1 MLVTKNI
8 NLTDTTLQT
17 VIDVPASF
25 QLHLKTVYIVNSGD
39 TDNDVTLVVNKVPDP
54 DGRDTEPDLYIYN
67 EHPVVSKDTL
77 VLGDPVHFILNS
89 EESLKASTKTAGD
102 VEVAVTFELV
112 YIATV
117 LNNFFR

>member
-54 DGRDTEPDLYIYN
+54 DTGDAEPDLYIYN

-77 VLGDPVHFILNS
+77 VLGDPVHFVLNS

-112 YIATV
+112 YLATV
-117 LNNFFR
+117 MNNFFR

>member
-8 NLTDTTLQT
+8 NLSGTTPQT
-17 VIDVPASF
+17 VIDVPNSF

-39 TDNDVTLVVNKVPDP
+39 ADNEGTLVVNKVPDP
-54 DGRDTEPDLYIYN
+54 DSGATEPDLYIFN
-67 EHPVVSKDTL
+67 EHPLESKDTL

-89 EESLKASTKTAGD
+89 GEVLTASATSAGD
-102 VEVAVTFELV
+102 VEVAITFELV
-112 YIATV
+112 YMATV

>member
-25 QLHLKTVYIVNSGD
+25 QLHLKTVYIVNSGG

-54 DGRDTEPDLYIYN
+54 TSGNAEPDLYIYN
-67 EHPVVSKDTL
+67 EHPVASKDTL
-77 VLGDPVHFILNS
+77 VLGDPVHFVLNS

-117 LNNFFR
+117 MNNFFR

>member
-54 DGRDTEPDLYIYN
+54 DSGNTEPDLYIYN
-67 EHPVVSKDTL
+67 EHPIVSKDTL

-89 EESLKASTKTAGD
+89 EEILKASIKAAGD
-102 VEVAVTFELV
+102 VEVAITFELV
-112 YIATV
+112 YMATV